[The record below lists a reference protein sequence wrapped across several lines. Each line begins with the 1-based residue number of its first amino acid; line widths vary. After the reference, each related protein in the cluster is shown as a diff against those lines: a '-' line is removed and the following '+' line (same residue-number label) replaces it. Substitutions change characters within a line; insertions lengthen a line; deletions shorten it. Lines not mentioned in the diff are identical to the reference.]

1 MADGL
6 CITLQAREELERIV
20 VRLVQIAGRSEDIA
34 IQRELMEVSDE
45 LVTIIDGINE

>member
-1 MADGL
+1 MPDGL

-34 IQRELMEVSDE
+34 MQRDLMELSDD
-45 LVTIIDGINE
+45 LVTIIDGITE